1 MVKLTIISTCFNE
14 IENVEECYAVIKNTM
29 NKYDISYEHIFVD
42 NNSNDGTLKV
52 LESIC
57 QNDKSVKLIVNYK
70 NYGPFL
76 SNFNALKYASGDYVI
91 VNFAADMQDPE
102 EMIVHM
108 YKKIQE
114 GYDVVYA
121 KKINTDEG
129 FLIKRLRRLYYY
141 IIHKSSENYYPMNV
155 NEFMCVKKNIVEQ
168 LNNVNDYF
176 PYIRGYI
183 ARLTDNFFEIEFE
196 RKSRLRGK
204 SKNNFFDLYTQGMNG
219 LIFTMDKSIR
229 LVGLFFL
236 LLSIVSFI
244 FLLQVII
251 NKIFFDTGSPQ
262 GITIIISLVVFFF
275 SLTSAILS
283 LILEYVSTIH
293 NQLRGN
299 VGAKIRKKINF

>member
-1 MVKLTIISTCFNE
+1 MIKLTIISTCFNE
-14 IENVEECYAVIKNTM
+14 IENVEECYTVIKNTM
-29 NKYDISYEHIFVD
+29 NKNSISYEHIFVD

-52 LESIC
+52 LEKIC
-57 QNDKSVKLIVNYK
+57 QNDKNVKLIVNYK

-76 SNFNALKYASGDYVI
+76 SNFNALKYASGNYVI

-102 EMIVHM
+102 EMIVRM

-155 NEFMCVKKNIVEQ
+155 NEFMCVKKNIVDQ
-168 LNNVNDYF
+168 LNNINDYF

-204 SKNNFFDLYTQGMNG
+204 SKNNLFDLYAQGMNG

-262 GITIIISLVVFFF
+262 GITIIISIVVFFF

-299 VGAKIRKKINF
+299 VGVQVRKKINF

>member
-1 MVKLTIISTCFNE
+1 MTTLTIISTCFNE
-14 IENVEECYAVIKNTM
+14 IENIEECYMVIKNIM
-29 NKYDISYEHIFVD
+29 QKNKISYEHIFVD
-42 NNSNDGTLKV
+42 NNSKDGTLDI
-52 LESIC
+52 LEKIC
-57 QNDKSVKLIVNYK
+57 QKDKNVKLIVNYK

-76 SNFNALKYASGDYVI
+76 SNFNALKYASGIYVI
-91 VNFAADMQDPE
+91 INFASDMQDPE
-102 EMIVHM
+102 DMIVKM

-129 FLIKRLRRLYYY
+129 FFIKRLRRLYYY

-155 NEFMCVKKNIVEQ
+155 NEFMCVKKEIIDR
-168 LNNVNDYF
+168 LKDVNDYF

-183 ARLTDNFFEIEFE
+183 ARLTENFFEIEFE
-196 RKSRLRGK
+196 RKSRLKGK
-204 SKNNFFDLYTQGMNG
+204 SKNNLFDLYTQGMNG

-236 LLSIVSFI
+236 LLSLASFI
-244 FLLQVII
+244 FLLQVVI
-251 NKIFFDTGSPQ
+251 NKIFFDANAPE
-262 GITIIISLVVFFF
+262 GITIIISIIIFFF
-275 SLTSAILS
+275 SLTSVVLS

-299 VGAKIRKKINF
+299 VSIQIRKKVNF